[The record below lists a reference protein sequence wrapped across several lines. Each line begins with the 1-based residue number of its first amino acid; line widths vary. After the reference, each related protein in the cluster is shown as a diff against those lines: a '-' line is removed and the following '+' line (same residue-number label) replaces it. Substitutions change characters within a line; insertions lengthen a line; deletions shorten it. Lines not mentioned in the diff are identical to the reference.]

1 MDIEFDPKKDA
12 SNLIKHG
19 IRLARASEFSP
30 VAILEDTR
38 KNYGETR
45 YRAFG
50 FIGSKAHALAFT
62 VTTESLSAR
71 EFAQSVSDLL
81 PNRKS
86 RTMTSRKKADADNPE
101 WTRADFAR
109 AKAPGDVLPTDVLS
123 KFGKHRG
130 PQKAPKKV
138 PVSIRLS
145 PIVVT
150 HFRNQGPGWQARI
163 DAVLTNLVKKE
174 KGPASTRIRK
184 AG

>member
-1 MDIEFDPKKDA
+1 
-12 SNLIKHG
+12 
-19 IRLARASEFSP
+19 
-30 VAILEDTR
+30 
-38 KNYGETR
+38 
-45 YRAFG
+45 
-50 FIGSKAHALAFT
+50 
-62 VTTESLSAR
+62 
-71 EFAQSVSDLL
+71 
-81 PNRKS
+81 
-86 RTMTSRKKADADNPE
+86 MTSRKKADADNPE
-101 WTRADFAR
+101 WTRADFAK
-109 AKAPGDVLPTDVLS
+109 AKVPGDVLSTDVLS

-184 AG
+184 TG

>member
-1 MDIEFDPKKDA
+1 
-12 SNLIKHG
+12 
-19 IRLARASEFSP
+19 
-30 VAILEDTR
+30 
-38 KNYGETR
+38 
-45 YRAFG
+45 
-50 FIGSKAHALAFT
+50 
-62 VTTESLSAR
+62 
-71 EFAQSVSDLL
+71 
-81 PNRKS
+81 
-86 RTMTSRKKADADNPE
+86 MTSRKKTDADNPA
-101 WTRADFAR
+101 WTRADFAK
-109 AKAPGDVLPTDVLS
+109 AKAPADVLPADVLS

-174 KGPASTRIRK
+174 KGPASARVRK